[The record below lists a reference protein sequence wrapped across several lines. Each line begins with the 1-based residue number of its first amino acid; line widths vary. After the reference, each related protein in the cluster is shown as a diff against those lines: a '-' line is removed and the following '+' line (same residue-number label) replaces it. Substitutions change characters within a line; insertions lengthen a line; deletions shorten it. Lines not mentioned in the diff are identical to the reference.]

1 MSSSIL
7 DNAAVKIDRFNDEG
21 LHYNLVADAIHRMRD
36 SVEDPFDKPFLRY
49 LIAGLV
55 AFDMARLMGAKPY
68 DFETGGFASR
78 LNSKLQKIRPL
89 LEPLIRISLTKI
101 DLPQQSGAI
110 MTAYQELSA
119 NGTSA
124 LHANQAKHF
133 HVGATKIL
141 HFLNPELF
149 IIIDSNASRAF
160 RTAWKLPFRGTTQ
173 PGYSANL
180 YLECMKRVQMDISTY
195 GLERFRA
202 LDPDVPVTR
211 IYDKLTFVT
220 GSKL

>member
-7 DNAAVKIDRFNDEG
+7 DNAAAKIARFNDEG
-21 LHYNLVADAIHRMRD
+21 LHYNLVADAIHKMRD
-36 SVEDPFDKPFLRY
+36 GVEDPFDKPFLRY

-55 AFDMARLMGAKPY
+55 AFDMARWIGAKPY
-68 DFETGGFASR
+68 DFGTGGFASR
-78 LNSKLQKIRPL
+78 LNSKLQKVRPL
-89 LEPLIRISLTKI
+89 LEPFMKLSLVQI
-101 DLPQQSGAI
+101 DLQERSDAI

-119 NGTSA
+119 KGTGA
-124 LHANQAKHF
+124 LHAKQAKHF

-149 IIIDSNASRAF
+149 IIVDSNASRAF
-160 RTAWKLPFRGTTQ
+160 RTAWKLPFRRTTQ

-180 YLECMKRVQMDISTY
+180 YLECMKRIQVDMQTY

-202 LDPDVPVTR
+202 LDPGVPVTR

-220 GSKL
+220 GSRW